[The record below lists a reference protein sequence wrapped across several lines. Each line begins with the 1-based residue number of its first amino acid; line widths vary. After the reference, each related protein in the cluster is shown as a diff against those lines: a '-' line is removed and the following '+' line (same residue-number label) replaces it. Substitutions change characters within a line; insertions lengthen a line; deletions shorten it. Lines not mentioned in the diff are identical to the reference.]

1 MRKCFVLLFALL
13 AALVAFPACNR
24 DGFNK
29 ADFELTDV
37 CLKVKGTL
45 VYQYVSGSSQMA
57 LNRGR
62 KEFRAGTDTMSDY
75 FRLTLSELPRENGQ
89 TMTGSLQWTTSD
101 NTPSL
106 SGLSFKVERIGD
118 DGTVWLWCPSQKI
131 LVVMKLL
138 N

>member
-1 MRKCFVLLFALL
+1 MRKRITLFFALFAALLLFQ
-13 AALVAFPACNR
+13 ACNR

-29 ADFELTDV
+29 ADLEITDV
-37 CLKVKGTL
+37 CLKVKGAV
-45 VYQYVSGSSQMA
+45 VYQYVSGASQMA
-57 LNRGR
+57 FNRGR
-62 KEFRAGTDTMSDY
+62 REFRAGTDTMSDY
-75 FRLTLSELPRENGQ
+75 FRLTMSEIPRESGQ
-89 TMTGSLQWTTSD
+89 TLTGSLQWTTSD